1 VHDELVLEVAP
12 GESAEVRDLV
22 VTAMA
27 GAVDLRVPL
36 DVSVGEGANWETA
49 GH

>member
-1 VHDELVLEVAP
+1 
-12 GESAEVRDLV
+12 
-22 VTAMA
+22 MA